1 MSERVVPAADR
12 RRRRPTKQGVV
23 LSEELIV
30 ETALR
35 LIEEHGTEALSVRR
49 LGRAL
54 GADPSSLY
62 RYFRHTD
69 DLMLAVADELIGR
82 TLRTWRPSGDW
93 LADLRDLGLRVHAGA
108 LAHPR
113 AAVLSSYRVTG
124 RVYEIQ
130 AVEAI
135 LGVLRGAGFPDVEA
149 VRIYH
154 AYVDQAL
161 AFGALDS
168 ANTALP
174 QCGPRGG
181 DGRMAGDVRA
191 VARRHASAHRG
202 HGPPP
207 RGHHAAQLLPG
218 RPGSAAQRG
227 GGAARRDSCGGGGL
241 RPLSASGARLPVSGA
256 WLSTR
261 RAASY

>member
-1 MSERVVPAADR
+1 MNERVVPAAAR
-12 RRRRPTKQGVV
+12 QRRRPTKQGVV

-35 LIEEHGTEALSVRR
+35 LIEEHGADALSVRR

-93 LADLRDLGLRVHAGA
+93 RADLRELGLRVHAGA

-135 LGVLRGAGFPDVEA
+135 LGVLRGAGFPDAEA

-174 QCGPRGG
+174 K
-181 DGRMAGDVRA
+181 
-191 VARRHASAHRG
+191 
-202 HGPPP
+202 
-207 RGHHAAQLLPG
+207 
-218 RPGSAAQRG
+218 
-227 GGAARRDSCGGGGL
+227 AARE
-241 RPLSASGARLPVSGA
+241 AEAAVWQATYARLPADTYPHIAATARYLVATMRHSSYPA
-256 WLSTR
+256 ALDLLLSAAAAR
-261 RAASY
+261 LAEIRAAAEG